1 MLNAAEWQGR
11 PFYHGRGC
19 AACHQT
25 GYQGRLGIFEFMSL
39 TEPLRDLVVQGAAL
53 GQLRQ
58 QAVAQG
64 MITLRAA
71 GVEAI
76 LAGQTSLAEVMRYT

>member
-1 MLNAAEWQGR
+1 
-11 PFYHGRGC
+11 
-19 AACHQT
+19 
-25 GYQGRLGIFEFMSL
+25 MSL